1 MGWSEIDDSELAE
14 AIQWDQDQRLLH
26 QSREREAATM
36 KAIRDMER
44 VEFGGDSWSCP
55 NCTLLNHSGSAQ
67 CEACGTVNH
76 RKQSTQSS
84 SDSTLGAVAGAVAG
98 GLLGAVTRQGVVSGA
113 VRGGVWGGMIGA
125 RFQHNSTEEDHRM
138 QILLGR

>member
-1 MGWSEIDDSELAE
+1 MSRFPSPPGARGEHLERTDSNTSDWSEIDDSELAE

-26 QSREREAATM
+26 ESREREAATM

-67 CEACGTVNH
+67 CEAV
-76 RKQSTQSS
+76 
-84 SDSTLGAVAGAVAG
+84 
-98 GLLGAVTRQGVVSGA
+98 GVESNA
-113 VRGGVWGGMIGA
+113 I
-125 RFQHNSTEEDHRM
+125 
-138 QILLGR
+138 